1 MATAESRAS
10 TESTAFR
17 PFHAWITALAGLAF
31 MGNGLDL
38 ALVSFSLPGMRA
50 ELGLTTAEVGY
61 ILPMGG
67 IGQLIGAIAV
77 GWLADRS
84 GRRSAFVLSGCL
96 AGLGIGLASLAT
108 GPVVFAALLLVGGT
122 GIGGVAPAASAL
134 LSELAPPTH
143 RGRMM
148 AWTQVFWV
156 GGWSIAAT
164 LGGWFEASL
173 GWRGILAIGGLPVVL
188 AILSWLV
195 VPESPRYLVAR
206 GHHDRA
212 LALADRLASRHGIH
226 IPVSP
231 AGPASGTRTGMSLWA
246 QLATIWGPGLWRR
259 TFALWA
265 TWITMNAVFSGPI
278 YMLPVVL
285 EGIGAANP
293 LQLSAYVGYAMVPAS
308 IVSVIAIDRSGR
320 RPLMIGSLLL
330 AGAGALVVA
339 LGSSATAVVAGGAV
353 LAAGALAAWPVA
365 LAWASELYPTHL
377 RGTAAGWAAGV
388 SRLGSIAA
396 PLVIGQ
402 LLMLSGSH
410 TLALLPFAAALFAS
424 VACVRIFAG
433 ETANQ
438 TLEDLTQRAASPP
451 PSTPP
456 PGTAADSGPR

>member
-1 MATAESRAS
+1 MTADSAAGPAS
-10 TESTAFR
+10 ADGAAFR

-50 ELGLTTAEVGY
+50 ELGLSPAEVGY

-77 GWLADRS
+77 GWLADLI
-84 GRRSAFVLSGCL
+84 GRRLAFVLSGCL
-96 AGLGIGLASLAT
+96 AGLGIGLASLST
-108 GPVVFAALLLVGGT
+108 GPVVFALLLLIGGT
-122 GIGGVAPAASAL
+122 GIGGVSPAASAL
-134 LSELAPPTH
+134 LSELAPPSH

-156 GGWSIAAT
+156 AGWSIAAT
-164 LGGWFEASL
+164 LGGWFEAAL
-173 GWRGILAIGGLPVVL
+173 GWRGILAIGALPVGL
-188 AILSWLV
+188 AILSYLV

-212 LALADRLASRHGIH
+212 VALAERLARRHGIH
-226 IPVSP
+226 IPVGIPSTTASAA
-231 AGPASGTRTGMSLWA
+231 AGARARISLRA
-246 QLATIWGPGLWRR
+246 QLATIWGPDLWRR
-259 TFALWA
+259 TFALWV
-265 TWITMNAVFSGPI
+265 TWMTMNAVFSGPI

-285 EGIGAANP
+285 EGLGAPNP
-293 LQLSAYVGYAMVPAS
+293 LQLSAYVGFAMVPAS
-308 IVSVIAIDRSGR
+308 LVAVLAIDRSGR

-330 AGAGALVVA
+330 AGAGALVVSLGVSA
-339 LGSSATAVVAGGAV
+339 LAVVAGGAV

-388 SRLGSIAA
+388 SRLGSISA

-410 TLALLPFAAALFAS
+410 TVAVLPFALALFAA
-424 VACVRIFAG
+424 VACVSIFAG

-438 TLEDLTQRAASPP
+438 TLEDLTRRSASP
-451 PSTPP
+451 
-456 PGTAADSGPR
+456 GR

>member
-1 MATAESRAS
+1 MTTADGRLSADS
-10 TESTAFR
+10 TSFR

-31 MGNGLDL
+31 LGNGLDL
-38 ALVSFSLPGMRA
+38 ALVSFSLTGMRA
-50 ELGLTTAEVGY
+50 ELGLSPAEVGY

-67 IGQLIGAIAV
+67 IGQLVGAIAV
-77 GWLADRS
+77 GGLADRI
-84 GRRSAFVLSGCL
+84 GRRLAFVLSGCL
-96 AGLGIGLASLAT
+96 AGLGIGLASLAS
-108 GPVVFAALLLVGGT
+108 GPVMFAVLLLIGGT

-156 GGWSIAAT
+156 AGWSIAAT
-164 LGGWFEASL
+164 LGGWFEAAL
-173 GWRGILAIGGLPVVL
+173 GWRGILAVGGLPVLL
-188 AILSWLV
+188 AILSYLV

-206 GHHDRA
+206 GHYDRA
-212 LALADRLASRHGIH
+212 RAVADRLATRHGVH
-226 IPVSP
+226 IPLSAP
-231 AGPASGTRTGMSLWA
+231 GSRTGSRTEMSLWA

-265 TWITMNAVFSGPI
+265 TWTTMNAVFSGPI

-293 LQLSAYVGYAMVPAS
+293 LQLSAYVGYAMVPGAFL
-308 IVSVIAIDRSGR
+308 SVLAIDRSGR
-320 RPLMIGSLLL
+320 RPLMAGSLLL

-339 LGSSATAVVAGGAV
+339 LGSTALGVTAGGAV
-353 LAAGALAAWPVA
+353 LAAGAIAAWPVA

-388 SRLGSIAA
+388 SRLGSITA
-396 PLVIGQ
+396 PLIIGQ

-410 TLALLPFAAALFAS
+410 TVALLPFAVALFLS
-424 VACVRIFAG
+424 VACVGIFAG

-438 TLEDLTQRAASPP
+438 TLEDLTQRAA
-451 PSTPP
+451 TPA
-456 PGTAADSGPR
+456 PGTAADPGPR

>member
-1 MATAESRAS
+1 
-10 TESTAFR
+10 
-17 PFHAWITALAGLAF
+17 

-50 ELGLTTAEVGY
+50 ELGLSPAEVGY

-67 IGQLIGAIAV
+67 LGQLVGAIAV
-77 GWLADRS
+77 GWLADRI
-84 GRRSAFVLSGCL
+84 GRRTAFVLSGCL

-108 GPVVFAALLLVGGT
+108 SPIAFAALLFIAGT

-156 GGWSIAAT
+156 MGWSIAAT
-164 LGGWFEASL
+164 LGGWFEAAL
-173 GWRGILAIGGLPVVL
+173 GWRGILAIGAVPVLL
-188 AILSWLV
+188 ALVSWLV

-206 GHHDRA
+206 GHHERA
-212 LALADRLASRHGIH
+212 RTLADRLESRHGIH
-226 IPVSP
+226 IPL
-231 AGPASGTRTGMSLWA
+231 APASAPRSSQTLWS

-265 TWITMNAVFSGPI
+265 TWMTMNAIFSGPI

-285 EGIGAANP
+285 EGIGASDP

-308 IVSVIAIDRSGR
+308 IISVIAIDRSGR

-330 AGAGALVVA
+330 AGFGALGVA
-339 LGSSATAVVAGGAV
+339 LGSTPTAVVLGGAV

-388 SRLGSIAA
+388 SRLGSVSA
-396 PLVIGQ
+396 PLLIGQ

-410 TLALLPFAAALFAS
+410 TVALLPFAVALFAA
-424 VACVRIFAG
+424 VGCVLVFAG

-438 TLEDLTQRAASPP
+438 TLEDLTQRAAPQER
-451 PSTPP
+451 PSS
-456 PGTAADSGPR
+456 AAPRA

>member
-1 MATAESRAS
+1 MTAADGRVSADS
-10 TESTAFR
+10 TSFR

-31 MGNGLDL
+31 LGNGLDL

-50 ELGLTTAEVGY
+50 ELGLSPAEVGY
-61 ILPMGG
+61 VLPMGG
-67 IGQLIGAIAV
+67 IGQLVGAIAV
-77 GWLADRS
+77 GWLADRI
-84 GRRSAFVLSGCL
+84 GRRLAFVLSGCL
-96 AGLGIGLASLAT
+96 AGLGIGLASLSP
-108 GPVVFAALLLVGGT
+108 GPIVFAVLLLIGGT

-164 LGGWFEASL
+164 LGGWFEAAL
-173 GWRGILAIGGLPVVL
+173 GWRGILAIGGLPVIL
-188 AILSWLV
+188 ALLSYLV

-212 LALADRLASRHGIH
+212 LALANRLASRHGIH
-226 IPVSP
+226 IPLSAP
-231 AGPASGTRTGMSLWA
+231 GPTSVTRTRMSLWA

-265 TWITMNAVFSGPI
+265 TWMTMNAIFSGPI

-308 IVSVIAIDRSGR
+308 VISVIAIDSSGR

-339 LGSSATAVVAGGAV
+339 LGGSALGVVVGGAV
-353 LAAGALAAWPVA
+353 LGAGAIAAWPVA

-388 SRLGSIAA
+388 SRLGSISA

-402 LLMLSGSH
+402 LLMLTGSH
-410 TLALLPFAAALFAS
+410 TVALLPFAVALFLA
-424 VACVRIFAG
+424 VACVSIFAG

-438 TLEDLTQRAASPP
+438 TLEDLTQRAA
-451 PSTPP
+451 TP
-456 PGTAADSGPR
+456 GR

>member
-1 MATAESRAS
+1 MATASRPVPPDGTS
-10 TESTAFR
+10 FR
-17 PFHAWITALAGLAF
+17 PFHAWITGLAGLAF

-50 ELGLTTAEVGY
+50 ELGLSPAEVGY

-67 IGQLIGAIAV
+67 LGQLVGAIAV
-77 GWLADRS
+77 GSLADRI
-84 GRRSAFVLSGCL
+84 GRRTAFVLSGCL
-96 AGLGIGLASLAT
+96 AGLGIGLAALAT
-108 GPVVFAALLLVGGT
+108 SPAAFAILLLIGGT

-156 GGWSIAAT
+156 MGWSIAAT
-164 LGGWFEASL
+164 LGGWFEALL
-173 GWRGILAIGGLPVVL
+173 GWRGILAIGALPVVL
-188 AILSWLV
+188 ALVSWLV

-212 LALADRLASRHGIH
+212 RALADRLASRHGIH
-226 IPVSP
+226 IPISP
-231 AGPASGTRTGMSLWA
+231 TPPSRAGRSLWA

-265 TWITMNAVFSGPI
+265 TWMTMNAIFSGPI

-293 LQLSAYVGYAMVPAS
+293 LQLSAYVGYAMVPAGF
-308 IVSVIAIDRSGR
+308 VSVIAIDRSGR
-320 RPLMIGSLLL
+320 RPLMVGSLLL
-330 AGAGALVVA
+330 AGLGALGVA
-339 LGSSATAVVAGGAV
+339 LGSSPTAVVLGGAV

-365 LAWASELYPTHL
+365 LAWASELYPTHV

-388 SRLGSIAA
+388 SRLGSVSA
-396 PLVIGQ
+396 PLLIGQ

-410 TLALLPFAAALFAS
+410 TVALLPFAVALFAA
-424 VACVRIFAG
+424 VACVLVFAG

-438 TLEDLTQRAASPP
+438 TLEDLTQRAAPQGRPP
-451 PSTPP
+451 KAE
-456 PGTAADSGPR
+456 PGA